1 VTATDDRTW
10 QLAAARGEVD
20 SDGALAFVR
29 TAKATL
35 GHWQDRDPELA
46 HALDDGDRDHPA
58 DTRRQ
63 PGPGDG
69 PQLPTI
75 DVDPA
80 TMDAFDRRNGH
91 DGGTVLGEVHQALIR
106 YVAFP
111 SAEAVD
117 AVTLWVAA
125 THAQTAWEHATRL
138 VIKSPV
144 RRCGKTRLLEVA
156 MELCHQVLATTN
168 ISVAALTRS
177 IGLVDPPTIM
187 LDEADAVFATRR
199 GERSE
204 SAEDLRGILNSGH
217 ARGWP
222 YIRWDATTRK
232 REECPTFAMAIV
244 SGIGDM
250 PDTIED
256 RAVIVTMRRRA
267 PGEQVARFRRRRS
280 VPPLRDLRDRLHD
293 WMVAVADDLAHAE
306 PDLPA
311 EDRAADVWEPLV
323 AVADAA
329 GGDWPQR
336 ARNACA
342 FLTGTAADEE
352 ADGTRLLADLYSVFG
367 EDEVLSSAT
376 ILERLNAVETSPWG
390 GWHRGD
396 GLNPRDLA
404 KMLRP
409 YKITPIKVKIAGES
423 VRGYRA
429 EAFHDDWSRYV
440 VAFRQDTRNPRNHRN
455 APASEVPGVPPVPDN
470 PPSDDDLARY
480 EANSPELYDSTA
492 GTTDATP

>member
-46 HALDDGDRDHPA
+46 HALDVGDRDHPD

-69 PQLPTI
+69 PQFPTI

-91 DGGTVLGEVHQALIR
+91 VQPPLLLDEVHAALTQ

-111 SAEAVD
+111 SPEAAD
-117 AVTLWVAA
+117 AVTLWIAA

-187 LDEADAVFATRR
+187 LDEADTVFATRR

-222 YIRWDATTRK
+222 YIRWDATSRK

-267 PGEQVARFRRRRS
+267 PDERVDRFRRKRS
-280 VPPLRDLRDRLHD
+280 VPSLRNLRERLHD
-293 WMVAVADDLAHAE
+293 WMVAVADEVGDSE
-306 PDLPA
+306 PDLPV

-329 GGDWPQR
+329 GGDWPER
-336 ARNACA
+336 ARNACKVLA
-342 FLTGTAADEE
+342 GIGVDNE
-352 ADGTRLLADLYSVFG
+352 ADDTRLLTDLHAVFDGADR
-367 EDEVLSSAT
+367 LSSAT
-376 ILERLNAVETSPWG
+376 ILERLNALETSPWG

-396 GLNPRDLA
+396 GLNPRDLS
-404 KMLRP
+404 KMLKP
-409 YKITPIKVKIAGES
+409 YGAAPKVIKVEGDAAA
-423 VRGYRA
+423 RGYMA
-429 EAFHDDWSRYV
+429 EWFHDSWSRYV
-440 VAFRQDTRNPRNHRN
+440 DAYRHDTRYTRNDRN
-455 APASEVPGVPPVPDN
+455 APGSDVTGVTQVTGEVPN
-470 PPSDDDLARY
+470 DDDLARY
-480 EANSPELYDSTA
+480 EADCPELFDSEDDHA
-492 GTTDATP
+492 SP

>member
-1 VTATDDRTW
+1 MSDDP
-10 QLAAARGEVD
+10 LAPPASYDEAYGVVPARGNGQE
-20 SDGALAFVR
+20 
-29 TAKATL
+29 
-35 GHWQDRDPELA
+35 PELGED
-46 HALDDGDRDHPA
+46 HLLD
-58 DTRRQ
+58 
-63 PGPGDG
+63 
-69 PQLPTI
+69 
-75 DVDPA
+75 
-80 TMDAFDRRNGH
+80 
-91 DGGTVLGEVHQALIR
+91 EVHQALTR

-111 SAEAVD
+111 SAEAAD

-138 VIKSPV
+138 VVKSPV
-144 RRCGKTRLLEVA
+144 RRCGKTRLLEVG

-187 LDEADAVFATRR
+187 LDEADTVFATRR

-250 PDTIED
+250 PDTLED

-267 PGEQVARFRRRRS
+267 PGEQVARFRRKRS

-293 WMVAVADDLAHAE
+293 WIGGIADELADAE
-306 PDLPA
+306 PDLPV

-323 AVADAA
+323 AVADAT
-329 GGDWPQR
+329 GGDWPKR
-336 ARNACA
+336 ARNSCHV
-342 FLTGTAADEE
+342 LTGTGVDDE
-352 ADGTRLLADLYSVFG
+352 ADTTRLLTDLHAVFG
-367 EDEVLSSAT
+367 DADALSTAT
-376 ILERLNAVETSPWG
+376 ILERLNATETSPWG

-404 KMLRP
+404 KMLKP
-409 YKITPIKVKIAGES
+409 YGITPKKIRLGDES
-423 VRGYRA
+423 VRGYPA
-429 EAFHDDWSRYV
+429 ESFHDDWDRYV
-440 VAFRQDTRNPRNHRN
+440 EASRQDIRNTRNRGNTAGRDVPDV
-455 APASEVPGVPPVPDN
+455 PLVPGTPPD
-470 PPSDDDLARY
+470 DDDLARY
-480 EANSPELYDSTA
+480 EAEYPDLF
-492 GTTDATP
+492 TTNQGETQ

>member
-1 VTATDDRTW
+1 MSVDPWGNPVDYVQDQVT
-10 QLAAARGEVD
+10 VD
-20 SDGALAFVR
+20 PSSNGHRPADLDGA
-29 TAKATL
+29 
-35 GHWQDRDPELA
+35 
-46 HALDDGDRDHPA
+46 ALLD
-58 DTRRQ
+58 
-63 PGPGDG
+63 
-69 PQLPTI
+69 
-75 DVDPA
+75 
-80 TMDAFDRRNGH
+80 
-91 DGGTVLGEVHQALIR
+91 EVHDQATR

-111 SAEAVD
+111 SPEAAD
-117 AVTLWVAA
+117 AVALWVAA

-156 MELCHQVLATTN
+156 MGLCHQVLATTN

-177 IGLVDPPTIM
+177 IGIVDPPTIM
-187 LDEADAVFATRR
+187 LDEADTVFATRR

-222 YIRWDATTRK
+222 YIRWDATARK

-267 PGEQVARFRRRRS
+267 PNEHVARFRRRRS
-280 VPPLRDLRDRLHD
+280 LPPLRDLRDRLHE
-293 WMVAVADDLAHAE
+293 WMVAVAAELADAE

-311 EDRAADVWEPLV
+311 EDRAADVWEPIV

-329 GGDWPQR
+329 GGDWPER

-342 FLTGTAADEE
+342 FLTGAGVDDE
-352 ADGTRLLADLYSVFG
+352 ADGTRLLVDMYTVFG
-367 EDEVLSSAT
+367 DADRLGSAT
-376 ILERLNAVETSPWG
+376 ILERLNALETSPWG
-390 GWHRGD
+390 GWHRGE
-396 GLNPRDLA
+396 GLNSRDLA
-404 KMLRP
+404 RMLKP
-409 YKITPIKVKIAGES
+409 YAAPKKIRMGDES
-423 VRGYRA
+423 VRGYLA
-429 EAFHDDWSRYV
+429 DDLHDSWSRYV
-440 VAFRQDTRNPRNHRN
+440 EAARHDTRNPRNVGNVAGRD
-455 APASEVPGVPPVPDN
+455 VPDVPPVPGP

-480 EANSPELYDSTA
+480 EANSAGLFDSETS
-492 GTTDATP
+492 DATP